1 MASMGR
7 SVLAPMLGVV
17 LLLALL
23 AGCSAGRQA
32 GLEQESEA
40 CFRPRSFTD
49 EIPQMYWGDPVRDPC
64 WRFRRVVPD
73 R

>member
-1 MASMGR
+1 MR
-7 SVLAPMLGVV
+7 RI
-17 LLLALL
+17 LLALL
-23 AGCSAGRQA
+23 LGSGLFSVACSTAQPESLR
-32 GLEQESEA
+32 QESEA
-40 CFRPRSFTD
+40 CYRPRSFTE

>member
-1 MASMGR
+1 MAPMGR
-7 SVLAPMLGVV
+7 SPLA
-17 LLLALL
+17 LLLALPL
-23 AGCSAGRQA
+23 GVFVLSGCSATRPEW
-32 GLEQESEA
+32 LKEEDDA
-40 CFRPRSFTD
+40 CFRPRSFTE

>member
-1 MASMGR
+1 MAPMGR
-7 SVLAPMLGVV
+7 FVLPPVLGLV
-17 LLLALL
+17 LLL
-23 AGCSAGRQA
+23 AGCSAAQPEW
-32 GLEQESEA
+32 LEQESET
-40 CFRPRSFTD
+40 CFRPRAFTD

>member
-1 MASMGR
+1 MT
-7 SVLAPMLGVV
+7 PMRIPGVV
-17 LLLALL
+17 LLLGVLL
-23 AGCSAGRQA
+23 SLAACSTTQPEWLR
-32 GLEQESEA
+32 EETEA

-64 WRFRRVVPD
+64 WRFRRVLPPD